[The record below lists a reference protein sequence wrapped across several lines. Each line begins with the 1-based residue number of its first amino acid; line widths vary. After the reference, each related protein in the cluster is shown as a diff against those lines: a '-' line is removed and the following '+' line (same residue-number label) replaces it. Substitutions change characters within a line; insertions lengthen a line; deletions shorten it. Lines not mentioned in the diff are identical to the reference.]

1 MNAALDLLRRLRRAV
16 LDRVFERSGETSE
29 AVRLDEL
36 GLAREGYH
44 DYEPSG
50 WRSFRRAMRGVKV
63 SAADTFLD
71 IGCGKGR
78 VVVQAARRPFGRVL
92 GVELSDEL
100 AAQAQ
105 ELADAERDRQRCGSV
120 EIVAADI
127 TTWPVPD
134 DVTVIYVYNA
144 LSGDALVAMLDRIAE
159 SASRVPPA
167 VADALRQPAQR
178 AHRDRASSLRAAQ
191 ASRQQALGTD
201 RSAPCLRLRHP
212 LRWLSEGVR

>member
-1 MNAALDLLRRLRRAV
+1 VNSVLNLVRQLRSAA

-50 WRSFRRAMRGVKV
+50 WRSFKRAMQGVKV
-63 SAADTFLD
+63 STSDTFLD

-78 VVVQAARRPFGRVL
+78 VVVQAARRPFHRVL
-92 GVELSDEL
+92 GVELSTEL

-105 ELADAERDRQRCGSV
+105 QLADAERDRRRCGSV

-127 TTWPVPD
+127 TTWQVPD

-144 LSGDALVAMLDRIAE
+144 LSGAGLQEMLDRIAE
-159 SASRVPPA
+159 SAARAPRQLLMLYVNPLHERTVAGHPSFELRRRHGSRRWAPA
-167 VADALRQPAQR
+167 DPRRVSVFDV
-178 AHRDRASSLRAAQ
+178 
-191 ASRQQALGTD
+191 
-201 RSAPCLRLRHP
+201 RSAGSP
-212 LRWLSEGVR
+212 GA